1 MSRRKHAKSARNQS
15 KRGEWDPSRID
26 WKAIAWSRIDRA
38 FVSFDAISLITLL
51 SAAADSPTCGHR
63 LQSLS
68 VLWTRAVTHPPKG
81 VRVAEPS
88 SLSKLLAAARSA
100 APQLR
105 FLEDCWLADPR
116 LLVCYP
122 LGRQRFR
129 IHSGALQNAPQ
140 LLRTISS
147 TAEAIDPF
155 VLDHYGFTLTDL
167 LEVALRYSDLR
178 LALLLPKWSTGPLF
192 PDGDDFAK
200 DSPNEVIRRISS
212 TPAVLRDE
220 ELSVAVSSPTDSEV
234 WTSCCAHP
242 ARAAAA
248 WRWMTLPA
256 QSIQIVLAPMAQL
269 WGPVL
274 AAEGPVGIVPVPAA
288 LVLSAL
294 AAATD
299 ILASSAA
306 GDTASVRRME
316 RVTTQRLLAIL
327 GSPSLSDTGQ
337 SIDLTSKEDQLLSSH
352 LGIGMSLVLG
362 CRHAFVISTVGG
374 LDRDSLITAVDDA
387 DSILVNMDVGQ
398 LRAKGTPL
406 EPSASLCRLVLY
418 GSPYQLSEI
427 KRNGVIH
434 LHVEELASY
443 LLEIEQTEAGSGL
456 IWQFLDE
463 LATQSGIADLLYI
476 DPSDVWRHWMNL
488 GVLNPIGADEVTLVV
503 DSRPDNSSWQI
514 AANWEKVE
522 AVLTNAGLPAVS
534 AYPSAKLDE
543 PGRATLRS
551 SDNEVL
557 LITADPPMV
566 IITPLTESLP
576 SLGIDPAFAIGI
588 ADGILLTCINFPEVA
603 MGMALPNQRP
613 LVIHLEFT
621 TERPPESTN
630 GQVGIGMSV
639 DAAPS
644 TVVGLLLG
652 PDWLELLVTDPNM
665 AHMILGEALAHC
677 LDKAVVFRDVN
688 ERAVVR
694 ESFLSAWRV
703 APPVA
708 ILKLSESSLYL
719 RAKGRVSLPRNHASK
734 ARALRM
740 FSSAILKR
748 KIATGEFVGP
758 EAEDICRNQIVPAL
772 NDALKSSVAD
782 WSNNA
787 ILAVAEHLN
796 DAHGER
802 ARVEAE
808 LEQALSAPWGEY
820 WRTLALAVPEAAEG
834 TRPIELLLELL
845 LADTPTGP
853 ILPDQFDLAEVVELA
868 HTALQIGLAL
878 SGAHSGLHTLALRIG
893 DGGIVE
899 VAPYPHLDGGGDE
912 VDDSEQHRAPVRID
926 IAAYLEADRS
936 HRFRLWN
943 AEASPQ
949 SDEPVQFQSNRI
961 RFPNIFIP
969 LAKLAVPKSLKNAD
983 KKMRSECG
991 TGIDG
996 LMAVLGTAVSW
1007 VSGDDRLERVKQEE
1021 LRDAALIWSSLTS
1034 SEIDVALDRLILDPA
1049 QLHQEGIHYWEQE
1062 RRRYRLATRPLVRFD
1077 GSLLIIPWRIMATQ
1091 GVYARYLLDGHLP
1104 WHPSDVPNTVLDA
1117 FNDFR
1122 QVANKELERE
1132 ASKIASDL
1140 GLPHKK
1146 NIHENMAAKFGL
1158 TLPGEV
1164 DLLVADPA
1172 RCRIWVCEVK
1182 DVSSTYSPS
1191 TLRHRLDK
1199 FLYDEDYIGKLV
1211 LRVEAVAANPDAA
1224 ARLLSISEPF
1234 PEWRVLPLMITRH
1247 IEPAGFVEDVP
1258 VTFTVLADLAKT
1270 FQANVDPKHGHTL
1283 VGLD

>member
-15 KRGEWDPSRID
+15 KRREWDPLTID

-38 FVSFDAISLITLL
+38 FALFDAISLITLL
-51 SAAADSPTCGHR
+51 SAAVDSPACRHR

-116 LLVCYP
+116 LLVCHP
-122 LGRQRFR
+122 VGRQRFR
-129 IHSGALQNAPQ
+129 IHPGALQNAPQ
-140 LLRTISS
+140 LLRIISS
-147 TAEAIDPF
+147 TANAIDPF
-155 VLDHYGFTLTDL
+155 VLDHYGFKLTDL

-178 LALLLPKWSTGPLF
+178 LSLLSPQWPTGSLF

-200 DSPNEVIRRISS
+200 DDPNEVIRRISS
-212 TPAVLRDE
+212 TPAKLSDGE
-220 ELSVAVSSPTDSEV
+220 FSVASSSQTDSEI
-234 WTSCCAHP
+234 WTSCCEHP

-256 QSIQIVLAPMAQL
+256 ESIQIVLAPMAQL
-269 WGPVL
+269 LGPVL
-274 AAEGPVGIVPVPAA
+274 AVEGPGGIVPVPAA
-288 LVLSAL
+288 LVLNAL

-299 ILASSAA
+299 ILASAAA
-306 GDTASVRRME
+306 GDTASVQRME
-316 RVTTQRLLAIL
+316 RATAQRLLTAL
-327 GSPSLSDTGQ
+327 GSPNHSDTYQ
-337 SIDLTSKEDQLLSSH
+337 SIDLPSIEDQLLSSRP
-352 LGIGMSLVLG
+352 GIGMILVPG
-362 CRHAFVISTVGG
+362 SRHAFAILTVVG
-374 LDRDSLITAVDDA
+374 LDRDSLETAVDGA
-387 DSILVNMDVGQ
+387 DSTLTNIQIDQ
-398 LRAKGTPL
+398 LRAKGMLL

-418 GSPYQLSEI
+418 GSPYQLSEM

-443 LLEIEQTEAGSGL
+443 LLEIQQTEAGSDL

-463 LATQSGIADLLYI
+463 LTTQLGITDLLYI
-476 DPSDVWRHWMNL
+476 DPSDVWRHWMYL
-488 GVLNPIGADEVTLVV
+488 GVLNPTGASEMAIAV
-503 DSRPDNSSWQI
+503 DPRPDNSAWKV
-514 AANWEKVE
+514 AADWEAVE
-522 AVLTNAGLPAVS
+522 AVLTNAELPAVS
-534 AYPSAKLDE
+534 TYPSAKLDE

-576 SLGIDPAFAIGI
+576 SLEIDPAFAIGI
-588 ADGILLTCINFPEVA
+588 SDGILLTCINFPEVA
-603 MGMALPNQRP
+603 MGMALPNRRP

-621 TERPPESTN
+621 TKRPPESTN
-630 GQVGIGMSV
+630 GQIGIGTRV

-644 TVVGLLLG
+644 TVIGLLVG

-677 LDKAVVFRDVN
+677 LDQAVELRDAN
-688 ERAVVR
+688 EWALVR

-708 ILKLSESSLYL
+708 ILKLSESSLCL
-719 RAKGRVSLPRNHASK
+719 RSRGRVSLPRNHASK
-734 ARALRM
+734 AQALRI
-740 FSSAILKR
+740 FSSAILRR
-748 KIATGEFVGP
+748 KIATGVFIGP
-758 EAEDICRNQIVPAL
+758 EAEDVCRNQIVPAM
-772 NDALKSSVAD
+772 NEALESSMAS
-782 WSNNA
+782 WSSDA
-787 ILAVAEHLN
+787 ILVVAEHLN
-796 DAHGER
+796 DAHAER
-802 ARVEAE
+802 ARAEAE
-808 LEQALSAPWGEY
+808 LEQTLSAPWGEF
-820 WRTLALAVPEAAEG
+820 WRALALAEPEAAER
-834 TRPIELLLELL
+834 TRPLELLLELL
-845 LADTPTGP
+845 LADMPTGP
-853 ILPDQFDLAEVVELA
+853 VLPDRFDIAEVAELA
-868 HTALQIGLAL
+868 HAALQIGLAL
-878 SGAHSGLHTLALRIG
+878 SGAQSGLHTLALRIG
-893 DGGIVE
+893 NGGIVD
-899 VAPYPHLDGGGDE
+899 VAPYPHLDRREDE
-912 VDDSEQHRAPVRID
+912 VGDSERYRAPVRID
-926 IAAYLEADRS
+926 IGAYLEADRS
-936 HRFRLWN
+936 HKFRLWR
-943 AEASPQ
+943 AEGSPP
-949 SDEPVQFQSNRI
+949 SDEPVQIQSNRI
-961 RFPNIFIP
+961 RSRNIFIP
-969 LAKLAVPKSLKNAD
+969 LAKLAIPESLKNAD
-983 KKMRSECG
+983 KKMRNECG

-1007 VSGDDRLERVKQEE
+1007 VSGDDRVVRVEQEE
-1021 LRDAALIWSSLTS
+1021 LCDAARIWSSLTS

-1049 QLHQEGIHYWEQE
+1049 KMHQEGIHYWEQE

-1104 WHPSDVPNTVLDA
+1104 WHPSDIPKTVLDA

-1122 QVANKELERE
+1122 QVANRELERE
-1132 ASKIASDL
+1132 ASKVASDL
-1140 GLPHKK
+1140 GLPQKK

-1164 DLLVADPA
+1164 DLLVADPS
-1172 RCRIWVCEVK
+1172 RGRIWVCEVK

-1199 FLYDEDYIGKLV
+1199 FLYDKDYIGKLV
-1211 LRVEAVAANPDAA
+1211 NRVEAVAANPDAA

-1234 PEWRVLPLMITRH
+1234 PKWRVLPLMITRQ
-1247 IEPAGFVEDVP
+1247 IEPAAFVEDVP
-1258 VTFTVLADLAKT
+1258 VTFTVLADLATT
-1270 FQANVDPKHGHTL
+1270 FQANVNPKHGHTL